1 MFLWPQ
7 IVCKNSKAKDCF
19 EKNVVE
25 EAHFEGSDISSKLDS
40 LVKKGKNPQKTNKNF
55 IAFQQPVWLRI
66 L

>member
-19 EKNVVE
+19 EKDVVE
-25 EAHFEGSDISSKLDS
+25 KVNFEGSDISSKLDS
-40 LVKKGKNPQKTNKNF
+40 LVKKSPKNKEKNF